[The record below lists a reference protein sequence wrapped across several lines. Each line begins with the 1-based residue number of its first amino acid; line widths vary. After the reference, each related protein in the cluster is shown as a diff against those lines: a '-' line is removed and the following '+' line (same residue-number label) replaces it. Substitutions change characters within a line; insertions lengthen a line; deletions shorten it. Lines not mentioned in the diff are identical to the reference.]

1 MPWPFGRKSSAVL
14 ASYLTEGSSSPNT
27 RFAFKLFRELAGTD
41 DSNVFFS
48 PSSVMLCLAM
58 VHEAASGETR
68 QDMARA
74 LEIAG
79 LNPVDTALAVADL
92 KAPFRQREHVEVTG
106 ANSLWCSE
114 GVHVRPEYAARLRDI
129 YDAELAMLDF
139 GAGNAVSRI
148 NAWVNQKT
156 KGKISH
162 IVSVLPPLTAL
173 VAVNAIYFKGRWTR
187 TFERRLT
194 RDGLF
199 TTATGHQRKLP
210 MMHQA
215 GRYSYYEDR
224 RLQAVVLPYEGDIAM
239 YVILPAAHTDVNQ
252 FQQSLSWS
260 AWNSQLAR
268 FNNAAGMI
276 QIPRF
281 KLDCQAQLE
290 RTLKALGMERAFDPC
305 RAEFDGVKAEY
316 LPVYI
321 DQVLHRAVAEVNE
334 EGTEASAATAMA
346 VDCSSPRFNSA
357 PRLFRMIVDHPFFVV
372 IRDETTRSI
381 LFMGW
386 IRDPGDGAW

>member
-1 MPWPFGRKSSAVL
+1 M
-14 ASYLTEGSSSPNT
+14 
-27 RFAFKLFRELAGTD
+27 
-41 DSNVFFS
+41 FFS

-58 VHEAASGETR
+58 VHEAASGKTR
-68 QDMARA
+68 QDMAKA

-79 LNPVDTALAVADL
+79 LNPVDTARAVADL
-92 KAPFRQREHVEVTG
+92 KAPFRHREHVEVTG
-106 ANSLWCSE
+106 ANSLWCGE
-114 GVHVRPEYAARLRDI
+114 GMYVRPEYAARLRDI

-162 IVSVLPPLTAL
+162 IVSVLPPLATL

-187 TFERRLT
+187 TFERRST
-194 RDGLF
+194 HDGLF
-199 TTATGHQRKLP
+199 TTATGHKRQLP
-210 MMHQA
+210 MMHQS

-224 RLQAVVLPYEGDIAM
+224 KLQAVVLPYEGGVAM
-239 YVILPAAHTDVNQ
+239 HVILPAAHTDVQQ

-260 AWNSQLAR
+260 GWNSQLAR
-268 FNNAAGMI
+268 FEEAAGTI

-281 KLDCQAQLE
+281 KLDCHAQLE
-290 RTLKALGMERAFDPC
+290 RALKALGMERAFDPG
-305 RAEFDGVKAEY
+305 RAEFDGVKAEH

-321 DQVLHRAVAEVNE
+321 DQILHRAVAEMNE
-334 EGTEASAATAMA
+334 EGTEASAATAIA
-346 VDCSSPRFNSA
+346 VPCSSPRFDRA
-357 PRLFRMIVDHPFFVV
+357 PRPFRMIVDRSFFVV

-386 IRDPGDGAW
+386 IRDPEAGAL